1 MTGPAMN
8 AATKLAASGPV
19 VISMVGDMRG
29 SRFPKPR
36 RRWPTAAYATLVV
49 AFTASGAWAQG
60 LKIAPVPEPLD
71 PGELAAA
78 EPLYAAPTRADRS
91 GRIHAAVMINDLGPF
106 RFILDTGANT
116 SALSPAIAEELG
128 LHGAANTQVMVHG
141 VTGSATLPA
150 VRVESLQAGAVRIEA
165 TNLPVLPGPVF
176 GGADGILGINALQK
190 TRIDVDFEN
199 DRVSI
204 TQSTGRKPLPGY
216 LVVPAKLQ
224 KGGLLLVKG
233 KVGKVP
239 VDVIIDTGAERTLGN
254 MALRTALIESA
265 RYDQEI
271 DVTVL
276 GATDDVSAGKYF
288 RAPKISLGEADLVD
302 LPVTFGDLHV
312 FKVWGLAET
321 PALLIGM
328 DLLGMLRKF
337 IVDYRRREFQL
348 RSYDMPGAEAKFN
361 RCVAQRCDTRIP
373 ATR

>member
-1 MTGPAMN
+1 MNVPAMN
-8 AATKLAASGPV
+8 AATKLAASARV
-19 VISMVGDMRG
+19 VTSMVGDMGG
-29 SRFPKPR
+29 SRSLKPG
-36 RRWPTAAYATLVV
+36 RRWPAVVCAMLVATL
-49 AFTASGAWAQG
+49 GAGAAWSQG

-71 PGELAAA
+71 PGELADA

-91 GRIHAAVMINDLGPF
+91 GRIHASVKINDLGPY

-116 SALSPAIAEELG
+116 SALAPRIAEEMG
-128 LHGAANTQVMVHG
+128 LHGAANTQIIVHG

-150 VRVESLQAGAVRIEA
+150 VRVESLQAGAVRIPA

-190 TRIDVDFEN
+190 TRIEVDFEN

-216 LVVPAKLQ
+216 LVVPATLQ

-239 VDVIIDTGAERTLGN
+239 VNVIIDTGAERTLGN

-265 RYDQEI
+265 RYDHEI

-276 GATDDVSAGKYF
+276 GATEDVSAGKYF

-312 FKVWGLAET
+312 FEVWGLADK

>member
-1 MTGPAMN
+1 MN
-8 AATKLAASGPV
+8 GATKLAASGPV
-19 VISMVGDMRG
+19 VTSMVDDMGG
-29 SRFPKPR
+29 SRLPKPGL
-36 RRWPTAAYATLVV
+36 RWPVVACATLIA
-49 AFTASGAWAQG
+49 AFAAGTAWSQG

-91 GRIHAAVMINDLGPF
+91 GRIHAAVKINDLGPY

-128 LHGAANTQVMVHG
+128 LHGAANTQIMVHG

-150 VRVESLQAGAVRIEA
+150 VRVESLQAGAVRIPA

-176 GGADGILGINALQK
+176 GGADGILGINALQR
-190 TRIDVDFEN
+190 TRIEVDFEN

-204 TQSTGRKPLPGY
+204 TQSTGRRPLPGY
-216 LVVPAKLQ
+216 LAIPATLQ

-239 VDVIIDTGAERTLGN
+239 VNVIIDTGAERTLGN

-265 RYDQEI
+265 RYDHEI

-312 FKVWGLAET
+312 FEVWGLAET